1 MREGDNFDPREWFNR
16 VVLEKRKSEVIQQ
29 ARSPANLA
37 SVVDPLST
45 EKLSPRPPQTPISFP
60 LQETR
65 QANRLGRR
73 LAEISDV
80 WDDVQE
86 SRRRDAVYKF
96 LGAVFGVVT
105 DYKGKRRRQLLR
117 RAYRFAGL
125 AFDEHQNPFAAII
138 RCTSDGQLD
147 RKQISKYTRALMY
160 VAQCKRSPSSVK
172 RFMKRVGG
180 INCCARRYARA
191 QRATRKH
198 PF

>member
-96 LGAVFGVVT
+96 LGVVFGIVT

-125 AFDEHQNPFAAII
+125 AFDEHQNPFAAPHSLHKRRTTGSQTNQQIHTGAHVCCSMQEI
-138 RCTSDGQLD
+138 AEQCEAIYEKGRGHQLLRPSVRTSAAGH
-147 RKQISKYTRALMY
+147 S
-160 VAQCKRSPSSVK
+160 
-172 RFMKRVGG
+172 
-180 INCCARRYARA
+180 
-191 QRATRKH
+191 
-198 PF
+198 